1 MATYT
6 RYMRSEVLDV
16 LSGDYIRTAR
26 AKGMTENTVLYK
38 HTLRNALIPIVTL
51 LGFEIGAIL
60 GGAIITEGVYQY
72 PGLGTLFINSIS
84 SKDYPVIMVI
94 ALMIGFFTLLG
105 NLLADIGYSLVDP
118 RIRYE

>member
-1 MATYT
+1 
-6 RYMRSEVLDV
+6 
-16 LSGDYIRTAR
+16 
-26 AKGMTENTVLYK
+26 
-38 HTLRNALIPIVTL
+38 L
-51 LGFEIGAIL
+51 LGFEIGALL

-94 ALMIGFFTLLG
+94 TLMIGFFTLLG